1 MIIHYHH
8 IPPLWEKMNN
18 FVFAYSGTYFYNALS
33 WWNETCVNSMLTT
46 ILFFWY
52 WYLDHRYRVHVFEFE
67 FKKWVLNYS
76 LSILQFHFIKLRQY
90 LGILRVSLKMANTR
104 CTGDHPK
111 HVFGDDVARNHSL
124 SYEEESCRL
133 DGETLC
139 LLQNFCAISDKAE
152 QCLNTA

>member
-76 LSILQFHFIKLRQY
+76 LSILQFHFIKSRQY
-90 LGILRVSLKMANTR
+90 LGILRVSLKMANTG

-111 HVFGDDVARNHSL
+111 HLLGDDVARNHSSLLRKNRAVWMVKLYACFKTFAQYLIRL
-124 SYEEESCRL
+124 S
-133 DGETLC
+133 
-139 LLQNFCAISDKAE
+139 
-152 QCLNTA
+152 CLNTA